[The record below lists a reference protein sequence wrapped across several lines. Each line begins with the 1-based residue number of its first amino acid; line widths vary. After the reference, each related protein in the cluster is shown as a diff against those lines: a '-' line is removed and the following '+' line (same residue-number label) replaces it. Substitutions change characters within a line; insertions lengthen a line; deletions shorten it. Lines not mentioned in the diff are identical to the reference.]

1 MVPVTPDYDVRQAD
15 ARRFSAM
22 WPRNRV
28 QIPRSAGV
36 RIYQGHAITAVNQ
49 REPKP
54 PLLEPTCRLLQRRS
68 IAQTFGF
75 VYRDHLHPCNS

>member
-1 MVPVTPDYDVRQAD
+1 MMPVTPDYDVRQTD

-36 RIYQGHAITAVNQ
+36 RTPQGHAMTAVNQ
-49 REPKP
+49 REPEP
-54 PLLEPTCRLLQRRS
+54 PHLEPSCRLLQRRS

-75 VYRDHLHPCNS
+75 VYWDYMHPCDS